1 MFLILETN
9 VASAF
14 LDLTGLSHFLD
25 KLKLLIVQSD
35 WAKTDSSD
43 MAYIQ
48 HKPTISVESQTL
60 VLTGWGNSAAT
71 SYTVTFMMND
81 GTQVVYDTQTVVSG
95 NTASAPATNPTR
107 TDYDFGGWCEDSAGT
122 AAFNFSTPITA
133 DKTLY
138 AKWTAQ
144 SSGGTATITF
154 TQNPANQQWQVY
166 SSDSSFQI
174 DYGTMTATVNQGAT
188 VNIQLVGY
196 GGYTAGNVIVDGV
209 STGSSNY
216 SLTVSKSSY
225 TVTASAAEEIIIVFG
240 NYQGSLTVDSTGDTS
255 GAYTGAI
262 GYDSDPIYGSLL
274 PTAWGEFSIT
284 QLALAYGSLHLEISG
299 SDSARVNAA
308 YAKMTGGTLT
318 IGNTAIPVNTV
329 AQNGIVYG
337 NVDITALH
345 SYLVSNIGNTI
356 PVSFSLSVSPA

>member
-1 MFLILETN
+1 M
-9 VASAF
+9 ASAF

-71 SYTVTFMMND
+71 SYTVTFRMND
-81 GTQVVYDTQTVVSG
+81 GTQAVYDTQTVVSG
-95 NTASAPATNPTR
+95 NTASAPTAPTR
-107 TDYDFGGWCEDSAGT
+107 TDYDFGGWYEDSAGT
-122 AAFNFSTPITA
+122 TAFSFSTPITA

-154 TQNPANQQWQVY
+154 AQNLANQQWQVY

-196 GGYTAGNVIVDGV
+196 SGYTAGNVIVDGV

-225 TVTASAAEEIIIVFG
+225 TVTASAAEEIIIVLG
-240 NYQGSLTVDSTGDTS
+240 NYQGSLTVGSTGDTS
-255 GAYTGAI
+255 SVYAGAV
-262 GYDSDPIYGSLL
+262 GYSSNYGSLL
-274 PTAWGEFSIT
+274 PTVWGEFSIMEFT
-284 QLALAYGSLHLEISG
+284 LAYGSLRLVISG
-299 SDSARVNAA
+299 DESTRVNAA
-308 YAKMTGGTLT
+308 YTKMAGGTLT
-318 IGNTAIPVNTV
+318 IGSTTIHVNTV
-329 AQNGIVYG
+329 AQNGNVYG
-337 NVDITALH
+337 DADITALH
-345 SYLVSNIGNTI
+345 GYLVSNIGNTI
-356 PVSFSLSVSPA
+356 AVSFSLSVSPA

>member
-1 MFLILETN
+1 MPST
-9 VASAF
+9 F
-14 LDLTGLSHFLD
+14 LDFTGLSHFLD
-25 KLKLLIVQSD
+25 HLKVLITQSN
-35 WAKTDSSD
+35 WQQTDSTE
-43 MAYIQ
+43 MEYIKN
-48 HKPTISVESQTL
+48 KPTISVSGQTL
-60 VLTGWGNSAAT
+60 VMNGWGNSSTGT

-81 GTQVVYDTQTVVSG
+81 GTQTIYDTQTVTSG

-107 TDYDFGGWCEDSAGT
+107 TDYSFNGWYEDSAGT
-122 AAFNFSTPITA
+122 TAFSFSTPITA

-154 TQNPANQQWQVY
+154 AQNLANQQWQVY

-196 GGYTAGNVIVDGV
+196 SSYTAGNVIVDGV

-216 SLTVSKSSY
+216 SLTVSKASY
-225 TVTASAAEEIIIVFG
+225 TVTASDAEEIIVVLG
-240 NYQGSLTVDSTGDTS
+240 NYQGSLTVGSTGDTS
-255 GAYTGAI
+255 GVYTGAV
-262 GYDSDPIYGSLL
+262 GYDSAPIYGSLL

-284 QLALAYGSLHLEISG
+284 RLALAYGNLYLEISG
-299 SDSARVNAA
+299 NDSDRMYAA
-308 YAKMTGGTLT
+308 YAKMAGGTLT
-318 IGNTAIPVNTV
+318 IGNTTIPVNTV
-329 AQNGIVYG
+329 AVNGMVYG
-337 NVDITALH
+337 NVDVTALH

-356 PVSFSLSVSPA
+356 AVSFSLPVSPA